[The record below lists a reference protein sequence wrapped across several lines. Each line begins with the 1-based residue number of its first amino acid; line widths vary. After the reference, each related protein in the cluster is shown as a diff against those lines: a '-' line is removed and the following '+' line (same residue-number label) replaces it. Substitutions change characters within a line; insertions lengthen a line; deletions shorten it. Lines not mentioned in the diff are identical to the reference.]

1 MLAPTMARVTNG
13 YMIFFFLKGLK
24 KATAT
29 HKVSK
34 TVSVDATQRHVGREK
49 YTEQKGWGG
58 NHDVGLARPKGHHTG
73 SWASYRRDNQHSLFF
88 WFSTT

>member
-13 YMIFFFLKGLK
+13 YMIFFPERLEKGNSH
-24 KATAT
+24 
-29 HKVSK
+29 HKFSK

-49 YTEQKGWGG
+49 YTEQKGWEG
-58 NHDVGLARPKGHHTG
+58 NHDGGLARPKHHHTD